1 MVVSE
6 NEVYQIIKKS
16 CISENIYDDRA
27 EDIGKAI
34 SFLHTNYING
44 CAEFKKL
51 ITDPN
56 AKKNISLKKEKNSLI
71 TTNLS
76 PIENGIPIIDW
87 LLSGQNK
94 EARIINQI
102 MSPLIFFALL
112 AKNFLNYGGKF
123 QISDEKQ
130 SIIFI
135 IDENFK
141 FPKINLL
148 TGYFIITWSKMNLT
162 FQPNKTKYKMHN
174 VDLATWKYLQKKAF
188 KTYVPESIQSRKLGA
203 GAGLLDN
210 D

>member
-16 CISENIYDDRA
+16 CISENIYEDRA

-34 SFLHTNYING
+34 SFLHTIYING
-44 CAEFKKL
+44 CAEFKQL
-51 ITDPN
+51 INNPN

-71 TTNLS
+71 TNNLS

-112 AKNFLNYGGKF
+112 AKNILNYG
-123 QISDEKQ
+123 
-130 SIIFI
+130 
-135 IDENFK
+135 
-141 FPKINLL
+141 
-148 TGYFIITWSKMNLT
+148 
-162 FQPNKTKYKMHN
+162 
-174 VDLATWKYLQKKAF
+174 
-188 KTYVPESIQSRKLGA
+188 
-203 GAGLLDN
+203 
-210 D
+210 